1 MKRFIFSKMIIALLT
16 TMFLIAGVADSGND
30 VANVFDIQGRFL
42 GCLDWSHPLNKG
54 QAVALP
60 AGSVL
65 VRNEGF
71 YNLAA
76 GIYFL
81 APAQTT
87 DNPGDMILDEFSFI
101 DVTEEYLPLEEW
113 DASAVENGDLNNDGF
128 EDIVFARY
136 SYYYD
141 GEGDYR
147 PRIWMQTPEG
157 DFIDESEAR
166 IPPVSTPCYDIEL
179 FDIDSDG
186 DLDIFTSGYSGYYY
200 IPAALFINDGTGH
213 FADESET
220 RVPQLTGISYVYFSD
235 FADFDN
241 NGSLD
246 LIVIILHYPE
256 PPDYEML
263 SPVLWMNYASGYFIA
278 DTLGR
283 LPSNTG
289 YGFFMPLGTDI
300 NNDGNIDLIFANMEY
315 TVYDEDGDP
324 LAEFIG
330 QNACYRNTGD
340 GFFVD
345 ETDARMPEP
354 DCVNTRDIAASDVDG
369 DGDIDI
375 AEIGLF
381 LSQFNEQNRILLNDG
396 SGHYSVLPEAF
407 PEGLE
412 GWFND
417 SKFGWLNDD
426 DFPDLF
432 MVKVMPGIPNYDVLL
447 INNNN
452 GTLSDSS
459 SLLPTILDFGASCAL
474 FDHEDDYDIDI
485 FMANLMGDSPY
496 DTAGQNVLYH
506 NMLNDP
512 TGIAGSDNT
521 FPESF
526 GFSRC
531 CPNPFN
537 ASTIISYSLPESGH
551 ITICIYNL
559 LGQKVTTIFE
569 GVQEA
574 GEHAVT
580 WDATDLPSGVYFA
593 RLEAGEHSENIK
605 MVLLK

>member
-1 MKRFIFSKMIIALLT
+1 MRRFIFLKMMSLLV
-16 TMFLIAGVADSGND
+16 MIFLTATVAESSND
-30 VANVFDIQGRFL
+30 AANVFDIHGRFL
-42 GCLDWSHPLNKG
+42 GCIDWPHPLIKG

-60 AGSVL
+60 AGTVL
-65 VRNEGF
+65 VKNGGCRGMT
-71 YNLAA
+71 A

-81 APAQTT
+81 APAQTA
-87 DNPGDMILDEFSFI
+87 DNPGHMILDEFSFI

-128 EDIVFARY
+128 GDIVFARDPF
-136 SYYYD
+136 YYD
-141 GEGDYR
+141 AEDDYR
-147 PRIWMQTPEG
+147 LRIWMQTPEG

-166 IPPVSTPCYDIEL
+166 IPPVSTPCYNIKL

-186 DLDIFTSGYSGYYY
+186 DLDIFTSGYSGYYH

-213 FADESET
+213 FTDESET
-220 RVPQLTGISYVYFSD
+220 RLPQLTGISYVYFSD

-246 LIVIILHYPE
+246 LIVTVFNYPE
-256 PPDYEML
+256 APDYEIITA
-263 SPVLWMNYASGYFIA
+263 VLWMNYSSGYFIA

-283 LPSNTG
+283 LPANTG

-315 TVYDEDGDP
+315 TVYDEVGNP
-324 LAEFIG
+324 LAEFSG
-330 QNACYRNTGD
+330 QNACYRNTGA

-345 ETDARMPEP
+345 ETDARMPQP

-375 AEIGLF
+375 SEIGLF
-381 LSQFNEQNRILLNDG
+381 FYQCNEQNRILLNDG
-396 SGHYSVLPEAF
+396 SGTYSVLPGAF

-417 SKFGWLNDD
+417 SRFGLLNDD

-432 MVKVMPGIPNYDVLL
+432 MVKVMPGMPDYDVLL
-447 INNNN
+447 VN
-452 GTLSDSS
+452 GRDGSFSDSS
-459 SLLPTILDFGASCAL
+459 SLLPEVLDFSTSSAL
-474 FDHEDDYDIDI
+474 FDHDFDDDIDI
-485 FMANLMGDSPY
+485 FVANSSSGYSD
-496 DTAGQNVLYH
+496 DTVGQNVLYH
-506 NMLNDP
+506 NLLNDL

-521 FPESF
+521 IPESF

-531 CPNPFN
+531 HPNPFN
-537 ASTIISYSLPESGH
+537 ASTAISYSLPEQDEV
-551 ITICIYNL
+551 TISIHNI
-559 LGQKVTTIFE
+559 LGQKVATIFE
-569 GVQEA
+569 GMQES
-574 GEHAVT
+574 GEYTIT
-580 WDATDLPSGVYFA
+580 WDASDFPSGVYFA
-593 RLEAGEHSENIK
+593 RMEAAAHSENIK

>member
-1 MKRFIFSKMIIALLT
+1 MKRLIFSEMIIALLA
-16 TMFLIAGVADSGND
+16 TMFLIAAVADSGND
-30 VANVFDIQGRFL
+30 LTNVFDIQGRFL
-42 GCLDWSHPLNKG
+42 GCLDWPHPLSKG

-65 VRNEGF
+65 VRNGGF

-87 DNPGDMILDEFSFI
+87 KNPRDMILDEFSFI

-113 DASAVENGDLNNDGF
+113 DASAAENGDLNNDGF
-128 EDIVFARY
+128 EDIVFVRY
-136 SYYYD
+136 PYHYD

-157 DFIDESEAR
+157 DFIDESESR
-166 IPPVSTPCYDIEL
+166 IPGTSTPCYDLKL
-179 FDIDSDG
+179 FDADSDG

-213 FADESET
+213 FTDQSEERLP
-220 RVPQLTGISYVYFSD
+220 RVEEPTYVYFADYSD
-235 FADFDN
+235 FN
-241 NGSLD
+241 NDGMLD
-246 LIVIILHYPE
+246 LVVIILHYPE

-263 SPVLWMNYASGYFIA
+263 CPVLWMNYPSGYFIA
-278 DTLGR
+278 DTLGH

-289 YGFFMPLGTDI
+289 YGFFMPMAIDI
-300 NNDGNIDLIFANMEY
+300 NNDENSDIVFANIAY
-315 TVYDEDGDP
+315 TIYDENGNP
-324 LAEFIG
+324 LVEFSG
-330 QNACYRNTGD
+330 QNVCYRNTGD

-345 ETDARMPEP
+345 ETDARMPQP
-354 DCVNTRDIAASDVDG
+354 DCVDTRDIAACDIDG

-381 LSQFNEQNRILLNDG
+381 FNQCNEQNRILLNDG
-396 SGHYSVLPEAF
+396 SGHYSVLPGAF

-417 SKFGWLNDD
+417 SKFGLLNDD

-432 MVKVMPGIPNYDVLL
+432 MVKVMLGMPDYDALL
-447 INNNN
+447 VN
-452 GTLSDSS
+452 GGDGSFSDSS
-459 SLLPTILDFGASCAL
+459 SLLPEVLDFSTSSVL
-474 FDHEDDYDIDI
+474 FDHDFDDDIDI
-485 FMANLMGDSPY
+485 FVANLMGDSPQ

-506 NMLNDP
+506 NLLNDL

-521 FPESF
+521 IPESF

-531 CPNPFN
+531 HPNPFN
-537 ASTIISYSLPESGH
+537 AATTISYSLPESGH
-551 ITICIYNL
+551 ITVCIYNL
-559 LGQKVTTIFE
+559 LGQRVATIFE
-569 GVQEA
+569 GMHEA
-574 GEHAVT
+574 GEHTIT
-580 WDATDLPSGVYFA
+580 WDASDFPSGVYFA

>member
-1 MKRFIFSKMIIALLT
+1 MKRFIFPKMTIALFV
-16 TMFLIAGVADSGND
+16 TMLLIVAAADSGND

-42 GCLDWSHPLNKG
+42 GCIDWPHPLNKG

-65 VRNEGF
+65 LKNGACRSMS
-71 YNLAA
+71 A

-81 APAQTT
+81 VPAQTT
-87 DNPGDMILDEFSFI
+87 QNPGDMILDEFSFI

-128 EDIVFARY
+128 EDIVFSRY
-136 SYYYD
+136 SSYYD

-166 IPPVSTPCYDIEL
+166 IPPVSTPCYDIKL

-186 DLDIFTSGYSGYYY
+186 DLDIFTSGISGYYR

-220 RVPQLTGISYVYFSD
+220 RLPQLTGISYVYFSD

-246 LIVIILHYPE
+246 LIVTVFHYPE
-256 PPDYEML
+256 APDYEIVT
-263 SPVLWMNYASGYFIA
+263 SVLWMNYPSGYFIA

-289 YGFFMPLGTDI
+289 YGFFMPMAIDI
-300 NNDGNIDLIFANMEY
+300 NNDGNIDLIFADMQY
-315 TVYDEDGDP
+315 TVYDEYGYP
-324 LAEFIG
+324 LAEFSG

-340 GFFVD
+340 GFFID
-345 ETDARMPEP
+345 ETNTRMPQP
-354 DCVNTRDIAASDVDG
+354 DCVDTRDIAASDVDR

-381 LSQFNEQNRILLNDG
+381 FSQFNEQNRILLNDG
-396 SGHYSVLPEAF
+396 SGHYSVLPGAF

-417 SKFGWLNDD
+417 SKFGLLNDD

-432 MVKVMPGIPNYDVLL
+432 MAKVMPGMPDYDVLL
-447 INNNN
+447 VNS
-452 GTLSDSS
+452 GDGSFSDSS
-459 SLLPTILDFGASCAL
+459 SLLPEVLDFSTSSAL
-474 FDHEDDYDIDI
+474 FDHDFDDDIDI
-485 FMANLMGDSPY
+485 FVANSGSGNSD
-496 DTAGQNVLYH
+496 DTVGQNVLYH
-506 NMLNDP
+506 NLLNDL
-512 TGIAGSDNT
+512 TGIAGSDYT
-521 FPESF
+521 IPESF

-531 CPNPFN
+531 HPNPFN
-537 ASTIISYSLPESGH
+537 AVTTLSYSLPESGPF
-551 ITICIYNL
+551 TLSIYNI
-559 LGQKVTTIFE
+559 LGQRVATIYE
-569 GVQEA
+569 GPREA
-574 GEHAVT
+574 GEYTIT
-580 WDATDLPSGVYFA
+580 WDASDFPSGVYFA

>member
-1 MKRFIFSKMIIALLT
+1 MLPIAPT
-16 TMFLIAGVADSGND
+16 ADSGND
-30 VANVFDIQGRFL
+30 AANVFDIQGRFL
-42 GCLDWSHPLNKG
+42 GCLDWPHPLDKG

-65 VRNEGF
+65 VRNGGF

-81 APAQTT
+81 ASAQTT
-87 DNPGDMILDEFSFI
+87 QNPGDMILDEFSFI

-157 DFIDESEAR
+157 DFIDESETR
-166 IPPVSTPCYDIEL
+166 IPPVSTPCWDIEL

-200 IPAALFINDGTGH
+200 IPATLFINDGTGH

-220 RVPQLTGISYVYFSD
+220 RLPQLTGISYVYFSD

-246 LIVIILHYPE
+246 LIVTVFHYPE
-256 PPDYEML
+256 APDYEIIT
-263 SPVLWMNYASGYFIA
+263 PALWMNYSSGYFVA

-300 NNDGNIDLIFANMEY
+300 NNDGNIDLIFANMQY
-315 TVYDEDGDP
+315 TVYDEGGNP
-324 LAEFIG
+324 LAEFSG

-345 ETDARMPEP
+345 ETGTRMPQP
-354 DCVNTRDIAASDVDG
+354 DCVDTRDIAASDVDS

-381 LSQFNEQNRILLNDG
+381 FSQFNEQNRILLNDG
-396 SGHYSVLPEAF
+396 SGHYSVLPGAF

-417 SKFGWLNDD
+417 SKFGLLNDD

-432 MVKVMPGIPNYDVLL
+432 MIKVMPGMPDYDVLL
-447 INNNN
+447 VNSGN
-452 GTLSDSS
+452 GSFSDSS
-459 SLLPTILDFGASCAL
+459 SLLPEVLDFSTSSAL
-474 FDHEDDYDIDI
+474 FDHDFDDDIDI
-485 FMANLMGDSPY
+485 FVANSGSGNSY
-496 DTAGQNVLYH
+496 DTVGQNVLYH
-506 NMLNDP
+506 NLLNDP
-512 TGIAGSDNT
+512 TRIAGSDNT
-521 FPESF
+521 IPESF
-526 GFSRC
+526 GFFRC
-531 CPNPFN
+531 HPNPFN
-537 ASTIISYSLPESGH
+537 AATTIRYSLPEQGEVS
-551 ITICIYNL
+551 ISIYNL
-559 LGQKVTTIFE
+559 LGQKVATIYD
-569 GVQEA
+569 GIHEA
-574 GEHAVT
+574 GEHTIT
-580 WDATDLPSGVYFA
+580 WDAAEFPSGVYFA